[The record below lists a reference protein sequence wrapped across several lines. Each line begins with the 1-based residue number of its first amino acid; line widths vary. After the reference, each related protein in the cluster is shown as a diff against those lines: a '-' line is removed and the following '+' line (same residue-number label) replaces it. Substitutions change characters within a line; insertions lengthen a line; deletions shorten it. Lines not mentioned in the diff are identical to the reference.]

1 MTDTTTKTRT
11 PRSLDAI
18 TKGALSLPLADRVAL
33 VKELKASIDTEVTN
47 LKNQADEAQRI
58 ATDK

>member
-33 VKELKASIDTEVTN
+33 VRELKQSIQTEVAAAKTAAD
-47 LKNQADEAQRI
+47 QAQEA
-58 ATDK
+58 AADL

>member
-33 VKELKASIDTEVTN
+33 VRELKQSIQTEVAAAKTAAD
-47 LKNQADEAQRI
+47 QAEEA
-58 ATDK
+58 AADL